1 MARLIA
7 AVESRLKEHPEDG
20 RGWDVI
26 APVYLRLGRHAD
38 AAFAYGRAAHLL
50 GEDTARLAGLAEA
63 TMLRDN
69 GRVTDEA
76 KRALERLLKLEPGH
90 VQARFWLAFGKEQE
104 GQFAEA
110 AAAYEQLMADA
121 PADAEWRPML
131 QERIA
136 AVRTELGPGNDSS
149 QPRAPASAAKSGAG
163 PTAADVSAAERL
175 SPSERQAM
183 IDGMVSGLA
192 ARLEKDGRDVEGWGK
207 LIRAL
212 TVLGRKDE
220 AQAALGRARQ
230 SLADEPHALAT
241 LAELAKSLGLGT

>member
-1 MARLIA
+1 
-7 AVESRLKEHPEDG
+7 
-20 RGWDVI
+20 
-26 APVYLRLGRHAD
+26 
-38 AAFAYGRAAHLL
+38 
-50 GEDTARLAGLAEA
+50 
-63 TMLRDN
+63 MLRDN

-76 KRALERLLKLEPGH
+76 KRALEQLLKLEPGH
-90 VQARFWLAFGKEQE
+90 IQARFWLAFGKEQE
-104 GQFAEA
+104 GQFADA
-110 AAAYEQLMADA
+110 AAAYEKLMADA

-136 AVRTELGPGNDSS
+136 AVRTEMGPGNGSS
-149 QPRAPASAAKSGAG
+149 QSPVAAPPAKPEAG
-163 PTAADVSAAERL
+163 PTTADISAAERL
-175 SPSERQAM
+175 SPTERQAM

-230 SLADEPHALAT
+230 SLADEPQALAA
-241 LAELAKSLGLGT
+241 LADLAKSLGLGT